1 MTLDQTT
8 MSRRKCGLI
17 DFDSELTAGGYS
29 LYAGQ
34 TAGGRVDLIDIRGEK
49 FHEWNMPVRP
59 GRDAV
64 ILPNGN
70 LGYNGSHKDSANL
83 YPAWDIWHGGH
94 FMEANYDG
102 EIVWEHEDIYHHH
115 DAQWLPNSN
124 LLYTVAVEWNGKQ
137 SDIVKEV
144 NRKGEV
150 VW

>member
-49 FHEWNMPVRP
+49 VHEWNMPVRP

-70 LGYNGSHKDSANL
+70 LGYNGSHKESL
-83 YPAWDIWHGGH
+83 IFILLGIFG
-94 FMEANYDG
+94 M
-102 EIVWEHEDIYHHH
+102 EDIS
-115 DAQWLPNSN
+115 W
-124 LLYTVAVEWNGKQ
+124 KQ
-137 SDIVKEV
+137 TPMEK
-144 NRKGEV
+144 
-150 VW
+150 

>member
-1 MTLDQTT
+1 MSLDQTT

-34 TAGGRVDLIDIRGEK
+34 TAGGRVDLIDIWGEK

-70 LGYNGSHKDSANL
+70 LGYNGSHKESANL

-94 FMEANYDG
+94 FLSL
-102 EIVWEHEDIYHHH
+102 IHI
-115 DAQWLPNSN
+115 
-124 LLYTVAVEWNGKQ
+124 
-137 SDIVKEV
+137 
-144 NRKGEV
+144 
-150 VW
+150 